1 MRSRAAEEA
10 SEAPSGRQDLT
21 INKQKIFRVLDH
33 RMQSVATL
41 NWALAIRSRW
51 EVAPPIAVH
60 IDGKLTLE
68 GNLNAITNPI
78 LEVGLVHCRALLE
91 FLGLC
96 DEKCSLSQIKK
107 RRPTDV
113 GVEHFKNASGPLSM
127 LPPGIAVSRYG
138 GDADEAER
146 ALLRVFRLTNKGLA
160 HSTSEMIEEP
170 ADFDLIEIASLGV
183 PALMVS
189 YFYTPLGLPGPDPR
203 ISTRPRD
210 E

>member
-1 MRSRAAEEA
+1 MLDE
-10 SEAPSGRQDLT
+10 
-21 INKQKIFRVLDH
+21 QKTFRLLDH

-41 NWALAIRSRW
+41 NWALAMRSQW
-51 EVAPPIAVH
+51 QAAPPITVH
-60 IDGKLTLE
+60 VDGKLTLE
-68 GNLNAITNPI
+68 GNLNAITNPM

-91 FLGLC
+91 FMGLC
-96 DEKCSLSQIKK
+96 DEKGSLGQIKK

-113 GVEHFKNASGPLSM
+113 GMEQFRNASGPLPM
-127 LPPGIAVSRYG
+127 LSRSVAVSRYG
-138 GDADEAER
+138 GDAVEAER

-160 HSTSEMIEEP
+160 HSTSGLIGDP
-170 ADFDLIEIASLGV
+170 ADFDLIEIASVGV

-189 YFYTPLGLPGPDPR
+189 YFYTPLGLPRPESR

>member
-1 MRSRAAEEA
+1 MVDE
-10 SEAPSGRQDLT
+10 
-21 INKQKIFRVLDH
+21 QKILRLLDH

-41 NWALAIRSRW
+41 NWALATRSQW
-51 EVAPPIAVH
+51 NAAPPIAVH
-60 IDGKLTLE
+60 IDGELRLE
-68 GNLNAITNPI
+68 GNLNAITNPM

-96 DEKCSLSQIKK
+96 DEKDSLGQIKK
-107 RRPTDV
+107 RRPSDI
-113 GVEHFKNASGPLSM
+113 GVEHFKNASGPLPVLS
-127 LPPGIAVSRYG
+127 PKIAVSRYG
-138 GDADEAER
+138 GDQDEAER

-160 HSTSEMIEEP
+160 HSTSGMIEDP
-170 ADFDLIEIASLGV
+170 ADFDLIEIASVGV

-189 YFYTPLGLPGPDPR
+189 YFYTPLGLPRPAPR

>member
-1 MRSRAAEEA
+1 
-10 SEAPSGRQDLT
+10 
-21 INKQKIFRVLDH
+21 
-33 RMQSVATL
+33 MQSVATL
-41 NWALAIRSRW
+41 YWALAIRSRW

-60 IDGKLTLE
+60 IDGKLMLE
-68 GNLNAITNPI
+68 GNLNAITNPM
-78 LEVGLVHCRALLE
+78 LEVGLIHCRALIE
-91 FLGLC
+91 FLGLR
-96 DEKCSLSQIKK
+96 DERGSLSQIKK

-113 GVEHFKNASGPLSM
+113 GIEHFENDRGPLIM

-146 ALLRVFRLTNKGLA
+146 ALLAVFRLTNKGLA
-160 HSTSEMIEEP
+160 HSTAEVIEDS

-189 YFYTPLGLPGPDPR
+189 YFYTPLGLPCPDPR
-203 ISTRPRD
+203 ISTRPTD